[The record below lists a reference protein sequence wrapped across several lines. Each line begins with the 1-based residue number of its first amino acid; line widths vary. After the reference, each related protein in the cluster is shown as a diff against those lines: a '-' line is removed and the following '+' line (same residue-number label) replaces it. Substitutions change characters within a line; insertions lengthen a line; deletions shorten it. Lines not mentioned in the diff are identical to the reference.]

1 MTVRT
6 PLYWTGSDLREMDS
20 TMIANIQSR
29 AVYLYGDDP
38 SVDISQVSSGGNIS
52 PSMNDTRLQAGAT
65 TLGANPPGISGGF
78 GPGTFTTADDFS
90 FSIPGVST
98 VTVTYDRISQTVE
111 SISQPTDTNSKRNFV
126 YQSGGDIVAMS
137 NTDMYDTFY
146 NTALTTIAD
155 GNDRPGTYRIA
166 TSTSVSNMT
175 LMSSTPVFQD
185 TRANA
190 GAYTSPGETQD
201 QPTTITNYYLHR
213 VNQSIMSNPSVTY
226 PIVIDSNNDLQLQGD
241 TTLNAILKAD
251 IRYWGRQFIRYTVN
265 GTGNNR
271 GTGMSDTKLNSS
283 TRSNRQDGSTGLPS
297 TTYRSQQFPSGT
309 ATTISTNFLRI
320 HRNG

>member
-1 MTVRT
+1 MTVRI
-6 PLYWTGSDLREMDS
+6 PLYWDGSDLREMTN

-29 AVYLYGDDP
+29 AVYLYGANP
-38 SVDISQVSSGGNIS
+38 SVDVSRVSSGGNIS
-52 PSMNDTRLQAGAT
+52 PSMSDTRLRAGPT
-65 TLGANPPGISGGF
+65 TSGPNSGF
-78 GPGTFTTADDFS
+78 GPGTSSTSDDFS
-90 FSIPGVST
+90 FSITGTST
-98 VTVTYDRISQTVE
+98 VTTTYDRINQTIE
-111 SISQPTDTNSKRNFV
+111 SVSAATDTNNKRNFV
-126 YQSGGDIVAMS
+126 YQSGGNIRAMS

-146 NTALTTIAD
+146 DAALTTIAD

-175 LMSSTPVFQD
+175 AVSNSVIFRD

-190 GAYTSPGETQD
+190 SAYTQPGETRD

-226 PIVIDSNNDLQLQGD
+226 PILIDSNNNLQLHGD
-241 TTLNAILKAD
+241 STLNTILQND
-251 IRYWGRQFIRYTVN
+251 IRYWATQYIRYTVN

-271 GTGMSDTKLNSS
+271 GSGMVDTKLNSS
-283 TRSNRQDGSTGLPS
+283 TRRNQVVGSTGSPS
-297 TTYRSQQFPSGT
+297 TTYRSQRHPAGT
-309 ATTISTNFLRI
+309 STTIASYFLRI

>member
-1 MTVRT
+1 MTART

-29 AVYLYGDDP
+29 AIYMYGDNP
-38 SVDISQVSSGGNIS
+38 SVDLSQVSSGGSIS
-52 PSMNDTRLQAGAT
+52 PSMTDTRLQAGASST
-65 TLGANPPGISGGF
+65 GF
-78 GPGTFTTADDFS
+78 GGGSASSSDDFN
-90 FSIPGVST
+90 FGVAGVST

-126 YQSGGDIVAMS
+126 YRSGSDIVAMS

-146 NTALTTIAD
+146 NSVLNSITD
-155 GNDRPGTYRIA
+155 GSDRPGTYRIS

-185 TRANA
+185 TIANA
-190 GAYTSPGETQD
+190 SAYTAGGMPETLD
-201 QPTTITNYYLHR
+201 QPTTVNNYYLHR

-283 TRSNRQDGSTGLPS
+283 TRSNRQDGNTGLPS

>member
-52 PSMNDTRLQAGAT
+52 PSMTDTRLQAGASST
-65 TLGANPPGISGGF
+65 GF
-78 GPGTFTTADDFS
+78 GGGSFSSSDDFN
-90 FSIPGVST
+90 FGVAGVST

-190 GAYTSPGETQD
+190 SAYTAGGMPETLD
-201 QPTTITNYYLHR
+201 QPTTVNNYYLHR

>member
-1 MTVRT
+1 MTART
-6 PLYWTGSDLREMDS
+6 PLYWTGSDLREMDA

-29 AVYLYGDDP
+29 AVYLYGDNP
-38 SVDISQVSSGGNIS
+38 SVDLSQVSSGGSIS
-52 PSMNDTRLQAGAT
+52 PSMTDTRLQAGASNT
-65 TLGANPPGISGGF
+65 GSGG
-78 GPGTFTTADDFS
+78 GSASSSDDFN
-90 FSIPGVST
+90 FSVAGVST
-98 VTVTYDRISQTVE
+98 VTVTFDRISQTVE
-111 SISQPTDTNSKRNFV
+111 SVSAATDTNSKRNFV
-126 YQSGGDIVAMS
+126 YRSGNDIVAMS

-146 NTALTTIAD
+146 NAALTTIAD

-175 LMSSTPVFQD
+175 LMSSTPVFAD
-185 TRANA
+185 TIANVS
-190 GAYTSPGETQD
+190 AYTAGGMPETLD
-201 QPTTITNYYLHR
+201 QPTTVNNYYLHR

-226 PIVIDSNNDLQLQGD
+226 PIVIDSNNDLQIQGD
-241 TTLNAILKAD
+241 STLNAILKAD
-251 IRYWGRQFIRYTVN
+251 IRHWGTQYIRYTVN

-283 TRSNRQDGSTGLPS
+283 TRSNRQDGNTGLAS

-309 ATTISTNFLRI
+309 ATTISTYFLRI